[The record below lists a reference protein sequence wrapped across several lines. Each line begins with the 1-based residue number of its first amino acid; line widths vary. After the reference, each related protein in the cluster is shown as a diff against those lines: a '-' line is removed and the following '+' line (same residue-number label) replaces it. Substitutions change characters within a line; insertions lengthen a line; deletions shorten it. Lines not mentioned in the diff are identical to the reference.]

1 MRTYSRVM
9 RLPRWKELATPRRLD
24 LLIAAGLL
32 VWGLPDVPWWWEYP
46 GHAGSTPDV
55 LGSLALTL
63 AMSVPFCW
71 RRVAPVPVFGL
82 AAGVLAVRFGLH
94 RDLTSA
100 FAAVL
105 VAAYGLGAYASPVR
119 RYARW
124 LGWLS
129 LAAAVVV
136 VVTWNGVPDK
146 ADTGMLEG
154 RLAGAPLALL
164 GAAFVLGDAA
174 DARRREAAALVE
186 AAHQAERTR
195 IARELHDVVAH
206 QLSAIAVQA
215 GAARIAAGGDLVPA
229 DGQAR
234 AGDPVRA
241 GNQARTGDHARTEV
255 LATVE
260 RLAREALAELNHL
273 LGALRREQAGD
284 PARRPSPTLGE
295 LGALLDAARATGVPA
310 DLTVEGGPRA
320 LSPGVELS
328 CYRIIDEALTN
339 VARHAPGA
347 PTRVVLRY
355 RPGALDIE
363 VANGPAPG
371 GARPAAARPASG
383 GRGVRGM
390 RERAELYGG
399 RLDARP
405 CPGGGFAV
413 TAAIPCPESTVP
425 EPA

>member
-1 MRTYSRVM
+1 
-9 RLPRWKELATPRRLD
+9 
-24 LLIAAGLL
+24 
-32 VWGLPDVPWWWEYP
+32 
-46 GHAGSTPDV
+46 
-55 LGSLALTL
+55 
-63 AMSVPFCW
+63 
-71 RRVAPVPVFGL
+71 
-82 AAGVLAVRFGLH
+82 
-94 RDLTSA
+94 

-105 VAAYGLGAYASPVR
+105 VGAYGLGAYASPLR

-129 LAAAVVV
+129 LAAAVVI
-136 VVTWNGVPDK
+136 VVTSGGVPDK
-146 ADTGMLEG
+146 AHAGVLEG

-174 DARRREAAALVE
+174 DARRREAAVQVE

-215 GAARIAAGGDLVPA
+215 GAARIAAGGGQDPGA
-229 DGQAR
+229 SGQAPA
-234 AGDPVRA
+234 AGPDQVRVMA
-241 GNQARTGDHARTEV
+241 M
-255 LATVE
+255 VE
-260 RLAREALAELNHL
+260 RLAREALTELNHL
-273 LGALRREQAGD
+273 LGALRRERADD
-284 PARRPSPTLGE
+284 PAHRPSPTLAE
-295 LGALLDAARATGVPA
+295 LGTLLDAARAAGVSA
-310 DLTVEGGPRA
+310 ELTVEGGPRA

-355 RPGALDIE
+355 RPGGLDIE
-363 VANGPAPG
+363 VANGPPPG
-371 GARPAAARPASG
+371 EARAAAPRPASG

-399 RLDARP
+399 SLDARP

-413 TAAIPCPESTVP
+413 TAAIPCDPVP

>member
-1 MRTYSRVM
+1 M
-9 RLPRWKELATPRRLD
+9 
-24 LLIAAGLL
+24 
-32 VWGLPDVPWWWEYP
+32 
-46 GHAGSTPDV
+46 
-55 LGSLALTL
+55 
-63 AMSVPFCW
+63 
-71 RRVAPVPVFGL
+71 
-82 AAGVLAVRFGLH
+82 
-94 RDLTSA
+94 
-100 FAAVL
+100 
-105 VAAYGLGAYASPVR
+105 
-119 RYARW
+119 
-124 LGWLS
+124 
-129 LAAAVVV
+129 
-136 VVTWNGVPDK
+136 
-146 ADTGMLEG
+146 
-154 RLAGAPLALL
+154 
-164 GAAFVLGDAA
+164 
-174 DARRREAAALVE
+174 
-186 AAHQAERTR
+186 
-195 IARELHDVVAH
+195 
-206 QLSAIAVQA
+206 
-215 GAARIAAGGDLVPA
+215 
-229 DGQAR
+229 
-234 AGDPVRA
+234 
-241 GNQARTGDHARTEV
+241 

-260 RLAREALAELNHL
+260 RLAREALTELNHL

-295 LGALLDAARATGVPA
+295 LGTLLDAARAAGVPA

-371 GARPAAARPASG
+371 GARPAAPRPASG